1 MESGFLPRSVDPE
14 RAADQRLVFVGP
26 LDTAPLMRLREL
38 AAGDA
43 GRISGRLAFMRDE
56 QGRAVMEGHAEAL
69 LPLLCQRC
77 AAVFRFEFHADWRR
91 IFVRS
96 EADEQDLAE
105 KGVDVC
111 YHDGPLD
118 VADVVEEEL
127 MLALPMA
134 PRHPEGCVSVLQPA
148 AGTHPFA
155 GLAGLLKR
163 DRRDNRN

>member
-14 RAADQRLVFVGP
+14 RAADQRLVFTGP
-26 LDTAPLMRLREL
+26 LDAAALERLKEL
-38 AAGDA
+38 AAGDSS
-43 GRISGRLAFMRDE
+43 RVSGRLAFVRDE
-56 QGRAVMEGHAEAL
+56 QGRAVMEGHAEAS

-77 AAVFRFEFHADWRR
+77 AAVFQLEFHTDWRR
-91 IFVRS
+91 IFARS
-96 EADEQDLAE
+96 EADERDLAE
-105 KGVDVC
+105 KGADVC
-111 YHDGPLD
+111 YHVGLLD

-134 PRHPEGCVSVLQPA
+134 PRHPEGCEPILRPA
-148 AGTHPFA
+148 TGTHPFA